1 MRFKYLGSAAVAA
14 AALSTAAGSGLAAAP
29 ASAAPAR
36 HITINAQPNPIVS
49 GDPVVIFGQLT
60 GAKASDALIKL
71 FHRVAGAPGFTLVST
86 THASSTGAYEF
97 SRADGVVTT
106 NRSWYARANGITS
119 QIVRERVQALVTLS
133 GPADGSTLLT
143 GPAHPYTFSGTVSPA
158 KVGGVVEL
166 QRQEATGGGS
176 WHTIQT
182 TRVRAGGAYTLVHHF
197 SVPGDASIRTVVT
210 ADARN
215 AASASSPLDYQIEQ
229 AENPALTITA
239 ATNPLPVGS
248 TETISGTLQAGAG
261 QLITLLASTDNKGY
275 VQVASATGDASGNYT
290 FAQAPINSTFYKVA
304 GGGRSS
310 AVLFVGVKDGLTGA
324 VSATSVTA
332 GGSVTFTGSVTPN
345 KTGHVIYLQR
355 QNASGSGFHTIV
367 VATVGANS
375 TYSIS
380 RTLYDAGTKV
390 LRVLIPGG
398 PDNQGAATAPVT
410 ITVAP

>member
-1 MRFKYLGSAAVAA
+1 MRLKYLGRAAVAA
-14 AALSTAAGSGLAAAP
+14 AALSSLAGSGLAAAP
-29 ASAAPAR
+29 AFAAPPKQ
-36 HITINAQPNPIVS
+36 ITINAQPNPIVS

-60 GAKASDALIKL
+60 APKASGALIKL
-71 FHRVAGAPGFTLVST
+71 FHRVAGAPLFTLVST
-86 THASSTGAYEF
+86 THASSTGTYEF

-106 NRSWYARANGITS
+106 NRSWYVRANGVAS
-119 QIVRERVQALVTLS
+119 KVVNERVQALVTLN

-143 GPAHPYTFSGTVSPA
+143 GPAHPYTFFGAVSPSQA
-158 KVGGVVEL
+158 GARVEL
-166 QRQEATGGGS
+166 QRQESSGGNG

-182 TRVRAGGAYTLVHHF
+182 THVGGGGTYSLVHHF
-197 SVPGDASIRTVVT
+197 SVPGDASVRTLIA
-210 ADARN
+210 ADAKN
-215 AASASSPLDYQIEQ
+215 AASASSPFDYQIEQ

-261 QLITLLASTDNKGY
+261 QLITLLASTDNTGY
-275 VQVASATGDASGNYT
+275 VQVATATSDASGNYSFT
-290 FAQAPINSTFYKVA
+290 EAPINNTFYKVQ

-310 AVLFVGVKDGLTGA
+310 AVLFVGVKDGLTGT

-332 GGSVTFTGSVTPN
+332 GATVTFSGSVTPN

-355 QNASGSGFHTIV
+355 RNASGTGFHTIV

-380 RTLYDAGTKV
+380 RTLYDVGTKV

-410 ITVAP
+410 VTVTP

>member
-14 AALSTAAGSGLAAAP
+14 AALTSLAGSGLAAAP
-29 ASAAPAR
+29 ALAAPGK
-36 HITINAQPNPIVS
+36 HISISAQPNPIVS

-60 GAKASDALIKL
+60 GRNASDALIKL
-71 FHRVAGAPGFTLVST
+71 FHRVAGAPAFTLVGT
-86 THASSTGAYEF
+86 THASSTGTYEF

-106 NRSWYARANGITS
+106 NRSWYVRSNGVAS
-119 QIVRERVQALVTLS
+119 PIVRERVQALVTLS
-133 GPADGSTLLT
+133 GPADGSSLLT

-158 KVGGVVEL
+158 KVGASVEL
-166 QRQEATGGGS
+166 QRQEASGGGS

-182 TRVRAGGAYTLVHHF
+182 TRVRAGGAYALVHHF

-210 ADARN
+210 ADAKN
-215 AASASSPLDYQIEQ
+215 ALSASSPIDYQIEQ
-229 AENPALTITA
+229 AQNAALTITA

-261 QLITLLASTDNKGY
+261 QLITLLASTDNQGY
-275 VQVASATGDASGNYT
+275 VQVATATGDASGSYT
-290 FAQAPINSTFYKVA
+290 FAQAPINSTFYKVQ
-304 GGGRSS
+304 GGGKSS
-310 AVLFVGVKDGLTGA
+310 AVLFVGVKDGLTGT
-324 VSATSVTA
+324 VSATSVSA
-332 GGSVTFTGSVTPN
+332 GQSVTFSGSVTPN
-345 KTGHVIYLQR
+345 KTGHTIYLQR

-367 VATVGANS
+367 VSTVGANS

-410 ITVAP
+410 ITVTP